1 MFRFLL
7 RFAPVLYPIA
17 RKLWNRRQGKN
28 PGTTPPSGTT
38 RR

>member
-17 RKLWNRRQGKN
+17 RKLWRSRQAKN
-28 PGTTPPSGTT
+28 AGQTPPTGTT